1 MSSYKAEN
9 PIRACHVDR
18 DLIAALEQWFT
29 TQLPRVIPT
38 AVTGDKSAK
47 FTLTIE
53 DALGTETLASVNDIG
68 YAGLLDSTSGI
79 SLDWHSPYAAKLGL
93 QIALKFEPSIFR
105 FSRLTIEAQ
114 GEQARES
121 VIVVKES
128 VGGIIAK
135 HRTLS
140 GFFHPFPMAEPFV
153 WLLTGM
159 ALMATVGV
167 DFSSNRTVAG
177 VGGLIT
183 FCLLWYAATGTFVK
197 PFVSFDTRAYR
208 TRMAVW
214 RWVSLG
220 LAGSIIFGTAVPQTR
235 SMLFGF

>member
-1 MSSYKAEN
+1 MSSYKAED

-18 DLIAALEQWFT
+18 DLIAALEQWFA

-38 AVTGDKSAK
+38 AVTGDKSATFK
-47 FTLTIE
+47 LTIE
-53 DALGTETLASVNDIG
+53 DALGKETLASVNEIG

-79 SLDWHSPYAAKLGL
+79 SLDWRSPYGAKLGL
-93 QIALKFEPSIFR
+93 DIALKFDPSIFR
-105 FSRLTIEAQ
+105 VSRLTIEAQ

-140 GFFHPFPMAEPFV
+140 GFFHPFIGAEPLA

-159 ALMATVGV
+159 ALTATVTAAL
-167 DFSSNRTVAG
+167 SNRNIAG

-183 FCLLWYAATGTFVK
+183 VGLLWYAATGTFVK

-214 RWVSLG
+214 RWFSLG
-220 LAGSIIFGTAVPQTR
+220 LAGFIIFGTALPETR
-235 SMLFGF
+235 RMLFGF